1 MSTVLIG
8 SEDYS
13 PLYKIIAVI
22 VPLVIFMIGILGNLL
37 VIVVISRRRSMQT
50 PTNCYLISLSVA
62 DCLLLL
68 SATLPSIP
76 EPLFRRNH
84 WPWGRAMCSLLVF
97 VQYLGA
103 DASALSITAFT
114 LERYIA
120 ICHPMKA
127 QTICTAR
134 RAKRIIIS
142 LWCFSVLYCT
152 PWLGLTTMTYKNTCD
167 GSPPL
172 HTCTY
177 RLERES
183 YLFYYMTDFF
193 IFYVFPLLLSGI
205 LYSFIIRI
213 LFNKSALDSD
223 GSKAP
228 DYSNRSRQ
236 TSKSR
241 FQVIRMLVV
250 IVAVFALLWLPYRA
264 IVVYNSLA
272 DNKYLNVWFWLFCR
286 IMVYINSAVNPILY
300 SLMSLKFRKAYRRIL
315 SCNPHFQRQSSGTIN
330 ESTTAG
336 ISRRRSHFEHTYL
349 MAKDTRRFNTDIEKG
364 SPLSG
369 PQSRLSLHSLYVQ
382 NNFCST

>member
-1 MSTVLIG
+1 MIMAEINIDVNSTVLLGAYPECVNTAKQNTVLNETLFGKDASGTRVPTVLIG
-8 SEDYS
+8 SEDY
-13 PLYKIIAVI
+13 PALYKIIALT
-22 VPLVIFMIGILGNLL
+22 VPLVIFTVGILGNLL
-37 VIVVISRRRSMQT
+37 VIIVISRRRSMQT

-76 EPLFRRNH
+76 EPFFRRNH
-84 WPWGRAMCSLLVF
+84 WPWGRAMCSVLVF

-127 QTICTAR
+127 QTICTTR

-142 LWCFSVLYCT
+142 LWGFSILYCT
-152 PWLGLTTMTYKNTCD
+152 PWLGLTTMTYTVACD
-167 GSPPL
+167 GSSPL

-183 YLFYYMTDFF
+183 YLLYYMTDFF

-228 DYSNRSRQ
+228 DYSNRCRQ

-241 FQVIRMLVV
+241 FQNDDNYALCLQVIRMLVV
-250 IVAVFALLWLPYRA
+250 IVAVFAMLWLPYRA

-272 DNKYLNVWFWLFCR
+272 NNKYLNIWFWLFCR
-286 IMVYINSAVNPILY
+286 VMVYINSAVNPILY

-315 SCNPHFQRQSSGTIN
+315 SCR
-330 ESTTAG
+330 E
-336 ISRRRSHFEHTYL
+336 
-349 MAKDTRRFNTDIEKG
+349 
-364 SPLSG
+364 
-369 PQSRLSLHSLYVQ
+369 
-382 NNFCST
+382 

>member
-1 MSTVLIG
+1 MLAISLQDSSYPDPRIVLSKRMTTTYTGSGSGVVRRSYTRDIEFLLFINISIIFVIG
-8 SEDYS
+8 
-13 PLYKIIAVI
+13 
-22 VPLVIFMIGILGNLL
+22 MLGNIL

-68 SATLPSIP
+68 SATLPAIP
-76 EPLFRRNH
+76 QPFFRRNH
-84 WPWGRAMCSLLVF
+84 WPWGRALCSLLVF

-152 PWLGLTTMTYKNTCD
+152 PWLGLTTMTYRMACD
-167 GSPPL
+167 GSTSL
-172 HTCTY
+172 HSCTY

-193 IFYVFPLLLSGI
+193 IFYIFPLLLSGI

-213 LFNKSALDSD
+213 LYNKSGLDSD

-228 DYSNRSRQ
+228 DYSNNRSRQ

-241 FQVIRMLVV
+241 YQVIRMLVV
-250 IVAVFALLWLPYRA
+250 IVVVFAMLWLPYRA

-272 DNKYLNVWFWLFCR
+272 DHKYLNVWFWLFCR
-286 IMVYINSAVNPILY
+286 VMVYINSAVNPILY
-300 SLMSLKFRKAYRRIL
+300 SLMSLKFRKAYHRIL
-315 SCNPHFQRQSSGTIN
+315 SCS
-330 ESTTAG
+330 E
-336 ISRRRSHFEHTYL
+336 
-349 MAKDTRRFNTDIEKG
+349 
-364 SPLSG
+364 
-369 PQSRLSLHSLYVQ
+369 
-382 NNFCST
+382 